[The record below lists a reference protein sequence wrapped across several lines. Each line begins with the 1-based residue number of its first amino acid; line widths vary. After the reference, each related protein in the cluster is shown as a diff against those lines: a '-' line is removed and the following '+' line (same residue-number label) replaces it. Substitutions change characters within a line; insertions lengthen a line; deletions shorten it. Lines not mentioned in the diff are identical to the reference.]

1 MNQIDYTFTIEARDV
16 PGMLVRMT
24 QVFARRGCNIQSL
37 NVRPI
42 KHGQWSVID
51 IDAYD
56 VERPDQIEKQL
67 QKLIDI
73 NSVYTKKH
81 SLIDLHDTSEGEIA
95 Q

>member
-1 MNQIDYTFTIEARDV
+1 MKHIDYTFTIEARDV
-16 PGMLVRMT
+16 PGMLVRIT

-37 NVRPI
+37 NVRPD
-42 KHGQWSVID
+42 KRDQWSVID
-51 IDAYD
+51 VDAYD

-73 NSVYTKKH
+73 HKVTTKH
-81 SLIDLHDTSEGEIA
+81 HVVREQT